1 MNKTLSNLENNKKM
15 FIFGVTVV
23 VHLIGMNVYIF
34 YKSTFLAFQHLVQN
48 VKKIIGSMQS
58 RANFTRIFTYF
69 PIILTKN
76 MISSRIPARKL

>member
-23 VHLIGMNVYIF
+23 VHLIGINVYIF

-58 RANFTRIFTYF
+58 RAKLKFYKNFYLF
-69 PIILTKN
+69 PNYPNK
-76 MISSRIPARKL
+76 KYD